1 MLEVVEIVTK
11 YLVVVVV
18 VVVVGVM
25 VVVAG
30 GNYEFK
36 EESPHIHCV

>member
-11 YLVVVVV
+11 YVVVVV
-18 VVVVGVM
+18 VV

>member
-18 VVVVGVM
+18 VVVVM

>member
-11 YLVVVVV
+11 YVVVVV
-18 VVVVGVM
+18 VVV

>member
-11 YLVVVVV
+11 YV
-18 VVVVGVM
+18 VVVVGVVVVVV